1 MAPSLRKLRI
11 SSLAARAGSLAATAA
26 CLSACAV
33 SPPLA
38 TDPGATRLF
47 ADAPSTLTEEERAL
61 DCKALTGRMKLRI
74 LQIRDY
80 AEQSHP
86 TGTALTVQKTLN
98 ALVGGESI
106 GNNPDERFASDRA
119 KLEAMNA
126 ELKRKGCRVYDLA
139 EELKPKPAT
148 VSPTPLPKSQ

>member
-1 MAPSLRKLRI
+1 MLPAV
-11 SSLAARAGSLAATAA
+11 AV
-26 CLSACAV
+26 CLSACAI

-38 TDPGATRLF
+38 TDPTAARL
-47 ADAPSTLTEEERAL
+47 ANDAPSPLTEDELKL

-86 TGTALTVQKTLN
+86 TETALTVQKTLN
-98 ALVGGESI
+98 SLVGGASI